1 MKTLVF
7 VFALIYQVTAQ
18 AQALPLSQSDLNF
31 LTASQP
37 PASTQPPATQSECAR
52 STLNNQSFGWCLTP
66 TDRDKNPNVIYFF
79 HGLTLNEH
87 RWDTAQFTQDMVSI
101 WKAQGL
107 TPPTVVTISFGPVW
121 LLTEV
126 PGSAKL
132 YDLFVQQIMPFFEN
146 MIGPVTRDQRIALG
160 ESMGGFNA
168 SQLLVKNPELFSKF
182 ALQCPAITPVGPF
195 DSDAE
200 TLQFL
205 EQSGAEP
212 FHVLLTK
219 IIGMWTFK
227 NEANWLNHAPL
238 VLAAARPN
246 VPAQIYLSC
255 GTADEFGFEVG
266 TGQLY
271 NELLNKTQGIQ
282 YELIQGGTHST
293 VDAQKMANFL
303 SSGWS
308 SVGLTTF

>member
-1 MKTLVF
+1 MKLIILALVL
-7 VFALIYQVTAQ
+7 VYQATANAQ
-18 AQALPLSQSDLNF
+18 ARPLSQSELNF

-37 PASTQPPATQSECAR
+37 PTSTQPPAIQSECAR
-52 STLNNQSFGWCLTP
+52 TTLNNQSFGWCLTP
-66 TDRDKNPNVIYFF
+66 TDREKNPNVIYFF

-101 WKAQGL
+101 WKSQGL
-107 TPPTVVTISFGPVW
+107 TPPTVVTVSFGPVW

-126 PGSAKL
+126 PGSARL
-132 YDLFVQQIMPFFEN
+132 YDLFVQQIMPYFEN
-146 MIGPVTRDQRIALG
+146 IIGPVTSDQRIVLG

-168 SQLLVKNPELFSKF
+168 GQLLVKNPELFSKF

-195 DSDAE
+195 DKDSE
-200 TLQFL
+200 TLQFIS
-205 EQSGAEP
+205 QSGAEP

-238 VLAAARPN
+238 VLALNRPSFEN
-246 VPAQIYLSC
+246 QVYLSC

-271 NELLNKTQGIQ
+271 NELRNKTEGIQ

-303 SSGWS
+303 STGWS
-308 SVGLTTF
+308 SMGPVSF